1 VIARLAIH
9 VQACPQLFP
18 VKDPQRKVSMENV
31 VVFEPH
37 RAEDYRKALQ
47 AKFPEIAI
55 HAASN
60 AEELAG
66 LVEEMDILMA
76 FAMPDELMRKSTK
89 LKWIQ
94 GLGTGVDYLTNLPS
108 LRKEVIITSM
118 RGIHGPQMSEMA
130 FLQMLALGRN
140 FPQMVRNQDLA
151 IWEPWPAKLL
161 WHKNVGILG
170 LGVIGEE
177 IARKC
182 KAFGMTVYGIDIV
195 RKENDSVD
203 FFFGPEDI
211 VKVAA
216 EVDYLIIVAPNT
228 PQTHQ
233 IVNEKVLSA
242 MKPSAFLINIARGE
256 LVDEDA
262 LIKALET
269 GEIAGAALDALVQ
282 EPLPADHPFWKMK
295 NVIVTSHVG
304 GRSDIYIDQS
314 LPIIEENLRRYLH
327 GERKDLVNLVSH

>member
-1 VIARLAIH
+1 
-9 VQACPQLFP
+9 
-18 VKDPQRKVSMENV
+18 MENV
-31 VVFEPH
+31 VVYEPH

-47 AKFPEIAI
+47 PKFPEIAI
-55 HAASN
+55 RAASN
-60 AEELAG
+60 VEQLAG

-76 FAMPDELMRKSTK
+76 FAMPDELMRKATR
-89 LKWIQ
+89 LRWIQ

-195 RKENDSVD
+195 RKENRLR
-203 FFFGPEDI
+203 G
-211 VKVAA
+211 
-216 EVDYLIIVAPNT
+216 L
-228 PQTHQ
+228 
-233 IVNEKVLSA
+233 L
-242 MKPSAFLINIARGE
+242 LWARGHR
-256 LVDEDA
+256 
-262 LIKALET
+262 
-269 GEIAGAALDALVQ
+269 Q
-282 EPLPADHPFWKMK
+282 
-295 NVIVTSHVG
+295 
-304 GRSDIYIDQS
+304 GR
-314 LPIIEENLRRYLH
+314 
-327 GERKDLVNLVSH
+327 G

>member
-1 VIARLAIH
+1 
-9 VQACPQLFP
+9 
-18 VKDPQRKVSMENV
+18 
-31 VVFEPH
+31 
-37 RAEDYRKALQ
+37 
-47 AKFPEIAI
+47 
-55 HAASN
+55 
-60 AEELAG
+60 
-66 LVEEMDILMA
+66 VEEMDILMA

-195 RKENDSVD
+195 RKDTAPVD

-262 LIKALET
+262 LIKALEA

-282 EPLPADHPFWKMK
+282 EPLPSDHPFWKMK

-304 GRSDIYIDQS
+304 GRSDIYIEQT
-314 LPIIEENLRRYLH
+314 LPIIEENLRRYLK
-327 GERKDLVNLVSH
+327 GEREDLVNLVSH

>member
-1 VIARLAIH
+1 
-9 VQACPQLFP
+9 
-18 VKDPQRKVSMENV
+18 M
-31 VVFEPH
+31 
-37 RAEDYRKALQ
+37 
-47 AKFPEIAI
+47 
-55 HAASN
+55 
-60 AEELAG
+60 
-66 LVEEMDILMA
+66 
-76 FAMPDELMRKSTK
+76 
-89 LKWIQ
+89 
-94 GLGTGVDYLTNLPS
+94 
-108 LRKEVIITSM
+108 
-118 RGIHGPQMSEMA
+118 
-130 FLQMLALGRN
+130 
-140 FPQMVRNQDLA
+140 
-151 IWEPWPAKLL
+151 
-161 WHKNVGILG
+161 
-170 LGVIGEE
+170 
-177 IARKC
+177 
-182 KAFGMTVYGIDIV
+182 
-195 RKENDSVD
+195 D

-262 LIKALET
+262 LIKALEA

-304 GRSDIYIDQS
+304 GRSDIYIEQS
-314 LPIIEENLRRYLH
+314 LPIIEENLRRYLK

>member
-1 VIARLAIH
+1 
-9 VQACPQLFP
+9 
-18 VKDPQRKVSMENV
+18 MENV

-242 MKPSAFLINIARGE
+242 MKPSAFPGGTGRRRRPDQGSGDWGDRRRRSGRTCSRTSAR
-256 LVDEDA
+256 
-262 LIKALET
+262 
-269 GEIAGAALDALVQ
+269 
-282 EPLPADHPFWKMK
+282 
-295 NVIVTSHVG
+295 
-304 GRSDIYIDQS
+304 
-314 LPIIEENLRRYLH
+314 
-327 GERKDLVNLVSH
+327 